1 MKDRSEVM
9 TKKDLILLVC
19 EDTMS
24 LPKDTSEAAVHLFFE
39 MIGFYLK
46 SHHRVELRG
55 FGSFSLRKRGAHK
68 AHNPRNGKAVFVPE
82 KWTPFFRASSFVKD
96 VLKKEGMLPKKV
108 HRKSGFFSTDE
119 HKRTSSVRS
128 E

>member
-1 MKDRSEVM
+1 MKERNEIM

-19 EDTMS
+19 EDAIS

-55 FGSFSLRKRGAHK
+55 FGSFCLRKRGAHK
-68 AHNPRNGKAVFVPE
+68 AHNPRNGKEVFVPE
-82 KWTPFFRASSFVKD
+82 KWTPFFRASSCVKNI
-96 VLKKEGMLPKKV
+96 LKKDEDTPKKV
-108 HRKSGFFSTDE
+108 HRKSGFFFHD
-119 HKRTSSVRS
+119 
-128 E
+128 